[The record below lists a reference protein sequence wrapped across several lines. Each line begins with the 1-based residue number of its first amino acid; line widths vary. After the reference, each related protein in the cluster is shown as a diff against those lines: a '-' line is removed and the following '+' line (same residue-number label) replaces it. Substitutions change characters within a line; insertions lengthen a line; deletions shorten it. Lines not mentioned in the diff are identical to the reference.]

1 MVRVVRVSVIG
12 GQPFMTENTEAPALI
27 ARVLELVAERAVA
40 KGKPHSVAT
49 KKNYAATLKTL
60 LSVSSAAT
68 PAELFKREPSE
79 LAVLLGRSRS
89 PRSVLQAIDSGREM
103 YAAFVGEQGTLYQA
117 WTHERQVARV
127 AAQNEP
133 HADATKAKKR
143 KTIAV
148 DALGNF
154 LGVVETDE
162 EDHEASAPASD
173 EAAPGSEPSSSKYLR
188 PSREQLARELAAL
201 SADPGSNKYC
211 YAAVQLLGPPLRV
224 ADFVGLRFMEAYDPA
239 VTDKNYFYFD
249 EEDIAIAQLNQ
260 HKTARHL
267 GPRMVVFNTAVS
279 QAIKASLKARPR
291 SFLLSSETD
300 PEFEGIAK
308 WIASSKRSP
317 EPVYGCN
324 IYRRNMADEL
334 LAGELDV
341 AVAQFSKA
349 AKYIETHAE
358 ALHVT
363 AAKMGSSAATLC
375 TEYRKRAGEQWSVA
389 GRSALHALLARPQQ
403 QAQAQP
409 PQQP

>member
-1 MVRVVRVSVIG
+1 MS
-12 GQPFMTENTEAPALI
+12 ENTEAPSLI

-79 LAVLLGRSRS
+79 LAALLSRARS

-103 YAAFVGEQGTLYQA
+103 YAAFVGEQGALYQA
-117 WTHERQVARV
+117 WTHARQVAKV

-133 HADATKAKKR
+133 PADVSKAKKR

-148 DALGNF
+148 DNQGNF
-154 LGVVETDE
+154 VGVVETDE
-162 EDHEASAPASD
+162 EDAEGAPASD
-173 EAAPGSEPSSSKYLR
+173 EPSTKYAR
-188 PSREQLARELAAL
+188 PSREQLARELEAL
-201 SADPGSNKYC
+201 AADPGSNKYC
-211 YAAVQLLGPPLRV
+211 YSAVQLLGPPLRV
-224 ADFVGLRFMEAYDPA
+224 ADFVSLRFVEAYDPA
-239 VTDKNYFYFD
+239 VADKNYFYFD
-249 EEDIAIAQLNQ
+249 DEERAIAQLNL

-267 GPRMVVFNTAVS
+267 GPRMLVFNTAVS

-334 LAGELDV
+334 LAGELEV

-389 GRSALHALLARPQQ
+389 GRAALHALLARPNE
-403 QAQAQP
+403 P
-409 PQQP
+409 PQA